1 MAQMIMSSVYLR
13 RNIKIAI
20 SLIYYVVREI
30 CRSSLR
36 LLGRAPKQQLTIIY
50 YHGVTRSSRLSF
62 ARQMQALHRNAL
74 VVPASYRGELPLGRK
89 CVAITFDDAFVS
101 LAENALPEL
110 GKYSFHCTIFVP
122 VGWLGR
128 TPGWRIETTVLAE
141 PPELS
146 EVVMS
151 CEQLQSL
158 NSSLVSLASHTVT
171 HPSLPNLEPERVQE
185 ELVRSRLLL
194 AELSGREV
202 LELSFPYGAYDESTI
217 ASCRAALYET
227 VYSITPEEIDT
238 TSQRVLR
245 GRTSTDP
252 SDGPLEFFLKF
263 NGAYEWMGYN
273 VAVKQALR
281 PILRAIRR
289 TGLRATKPM
298 LNARIDDTN
307 IRDAG

>member
-1 MAQMIMSSVYLR
+1 MSSVDVR
-13 RNIKIAI
+13 RNLKIAI
-20 SLIYYVVREI
+20 SLVYYVVRGI
-30 CRSSLR
+30 YRSSLR
-36 LLGRAPKQQLTIIY
+36 LLGRAPEQRLTIIY
-50 YHGVTRSSRLSF
+50 YHGVTRSCKLSF
-62 ARQMQALHRNAL
+62 ARQMQALHRDAH

-89 CVAITFDDAFVS
+89 CVAVTFDDAFVS
-101 LAENALPEL
+101 LAENALPQL

-128 TPGWRIETTVLAE
+128 TPGWRIETTGLVA

-151 CEQLQSL
+151 SQQLQSL
-158 NSSLVSLASHTVT
+158 NPSLVSLASHTVT
-171 HPSLPNLEPERVQE
+171 HPSLPSLEPERVQE
-185 ELVRSRLLL
+185 ELARSRLLL

-217 ASCRAALYET
+217 ASCRAACYET

-238 TSQRVLR
+238 TSQKILR

-273 VAVKQALR
+273 FAVKQALR

-289 TGLRATKPM
+289 TGRPATKAV
-298 LNARIDDTN
+298 LNAPIDDTN